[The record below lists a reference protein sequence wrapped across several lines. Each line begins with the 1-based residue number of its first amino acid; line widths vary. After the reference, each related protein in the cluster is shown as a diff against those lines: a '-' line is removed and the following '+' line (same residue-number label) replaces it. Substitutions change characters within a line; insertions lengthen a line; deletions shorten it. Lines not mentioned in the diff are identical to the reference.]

1 MRKCTVG
8 RSSGASGISVN
19 LVLDLEVKKIHL
31 LPRSS
36 SVSITDGPAESRWRN
51 VFEEAASNDERRY
64 IYNYGANKI
73 SHGSQKTATSSL
85 PPNSPPPPKS
95 STSMS
100 SPDPIDPA
108 SAPPMDSA
116 LPSAVLATILS
127 RLDVRSLLLAASA
140 CRCLRSCASSA
151 LSFLPAFHLLEV
163 ALTHDL
169 LRPLLPRNPS
179 LRSLRLDCEK
189 LEDAA
194 VDCLARPGLHELT
207 LLNCNNISGR
217 LLRELSATCR
227 DLRVLSLNSLGE
239 RRGLA
244 MRFSDLQAL
253 LNGCSNLESLSLAL
267 DFSKFDDPNFS
278 HVWSSAS
285 EGLLSLEIGY
295 IPLSMLLD
303 LLTVAIEAQQCM
315 DYIKAPVFFPSLQK
329 LCLSVDFITDQ
340 LIGSIS
346 TALPSLTHLDLQ
358 DAPIMEPESATDLTN
373 AGLQQINPK
382 GKLKHISLI
391 RSQEFLFTSFRRV
404 NDLGILL
411 MSKKCSKL
419 ESICLGGFS
428 RVTDT
433 GFRAIIHSC
442 SGLHKLKVSN
452 GSRLTDLVFHDI
464 VATSLCLTHVSL
476 RWCNLLT
483 DVGIERLSFNKDL
496 NVLDLRDCKSL
507 GDEAVRALSC
517 LPRLH
522 VLLLDGIDI
531 TNEALKYL
539 GAGACP
545 LTSLSLRGC
554 YKLTNDCIPLLF
566 AGSVKESLHVL
577 DLSRIPSITDD
588 GVMLIAQSRTP
599 LTELRLRENQKIGD
613 ATVMA
618 LASMQFD
625 GGTYGS
631 TLQLLDLYDCCGIT
645 PLAMRWFKKPYFPR
659 LRWLGLTGSLNRIMV
674 DALVRS
680 RPFLHMSCTGDEL
693 GTSYW
698 DASADWYR
706 HDDDDSE
713 ELEAWQLDGEP
724 VSDAE
729 TATEE

>member
-1 MRKCTVG
+1 
-8 RSSGASGISVN
+8 
-19 LVLDLEVKKIHL
+19 
-31 LPRSS
+31 
-36 SVSITDGPAESRWRN
+36 
-51 VFEEAASNDERRY
+51 
-64 IYNYGANKI
+64 
-73 SHGSQKTATSSL
+73 
-85 PPNSPPPPKS
+85 
-95 STSMS
+95 MS

-358 DAPIMEPESATDLTN
+358 DAPIMEPESVTDLTN